1 MWGTT
6 GLNRREVF
14 ELMATDSF
22 PRFLKS
28 RYYLDYAT
36 AKMQL

>member
-1 MWGTT
+1 
-6 GLNRREVF
+6 
-14 ELMATDSF
+14 MATDSF

>member
-1 MWGTT
+1 MAEFD
-6 GLNRREVF
+6 RREVF

-28 RYYLDYAT
+28 RFYFEYAT
-36 AKMQL
+36 TKMQL